1 MDALGSKV
9 APNAYFALPLRQRR
23 GLEIRDDAPPWE
35 YATLRACSAGCS
47 LSASSCPAGAA
58 LDQVS
63 GGARLPAAYRDS
75 PGTRLLI
82 FGGIAL
88 FVGLTLSALHQS
100 VLALF
105 AGRSLMP
112 RFVRRVL
119 TYRWISK
126 LDFLER
132 EWHQEE
138 AQAAIPLGREPARAR
153 KLMKRDKALTQFYV
167 PRELVQPTRFGNAL
181 LAGGQ
186 RVQHRWELD
195 PIVVWPRIERGQAGR
210 GAVGGAQVA
219 GEWMSTRTAR
229 ACRCGT
235 GSMPRMRR
243 ARRACGRHRRQRAGR
258 LRSPPW

>member
-1 MDALGSKV
+1 MMRRHGSARRCGRVQPAVRCRLLPARVLHGGCSRSSVRRCTAASRLSGLPRDKV
-9 APNAYFALPLRQRR
+9 AHLRRHRAVRWLDTVCAAPVRPCALR
-23 GLEIRDDAPPWE
+23 GSFLDA
-35 YATLRACSAGCS
+35 AVRSACTDLSLDQQAGLPGARMAS
-47 LSASSCPAGAA
+47 GGGASSNSAW
-58 LDQVS
+58 
-63 GGARLPAAYRDS
+63 ARA
-75 PGTRLLI
+75 GTR
-82 FGGIAL
+82 
-88 FVGLTLSALHQS
+88 
-100 VLALF
+100 
-105 AGRSLMP
+105 
-112 RFVRRVL
+112 
-119 TYRWISK
+119 
-126 LDFLER
+126 E
-132 EWHQEE
+132 
-138 AQAAIPLGREPARAR
+138 